1 MNGINA
7 GSIATDLTRNV
18 LAQNS
23 ANGALS
29 SAISSGNYRGDIVK
43 LVPDAKSLLDA
54 AEELT
59 FKASEY
65 VEKDISK
72 RKVQDDFGTVS
83 EVQALV
89 EEYLKKV
96 PDLEKQQKLK
106 DFVSNLSKQNV
117 SVAHQLLAYLG
128 SYSSDASEQFVALSE
143 AKKQLSGKPEAKA
156 LLTLIDTS
164 LAKMAK
170 EQGAQ
175 IKAGLNV
182 YDAALEASSD
192 NEIGDLQGLRDFYRD
207 SVLDYVGLGDAFEK
221 VLTRFGDK
229 KVTEA
234 ISFLLKGLS
243 ADLQVQGSSIDK
255 GKLQQIMND
264 IKKLKVINGL
274 HEQVA
279 LLFERVKIAPAA

>member
-1 MNGINA
+1 MPGINT
-7 GSIATDLTRNV
+7 GTIAADLTRNV

-23 ANGALS
+23 ANGTLGT
-29 SAISSGNYRGDIVK
+29 AISSGNYRGDIVK

-59 FKASEY
+59 FKASEF

-72 RKVQDDFGTVS
+72 RKIQDDYGTVS
-83 EVQALV
+83 EIHALV

-96 PDLEKQQKLK
+96 PDLDKQQKLK

-117 SVAHQLLAYLG
+117 TVAHQLQAYLG
-128 SYSSDASEQFVALSE
+128 SYSGDASEQFVALSE
-143 AKKQLSGKPEAKA
+143 AKKQLTGKPEAKA
-156 LLTLIDTS
+156 LLALIHIS

-170 EQGAQ
+170 EQGPQ
-175 IKAGLNV
+175 IRAGLNV
-182 YDAALEASSD
+182 YDAALTLSAD
-192 NEIGDLQGLRDFYRD
+192 KDIGDLQGLRDFYRD
-207 SVLDYVGLGDAFEK
+207 SVLDYSGLGDAFEK

-229 KVTEA
+229 KATEA
-234 ISFLLKGLS
+234 IGFLLKGLG

-255 GKLQQIMND
+255 SKLQQIMND

-279 LLFERVKIAPAA
+279 LLFERVKIVPAA

>member
-1 MNGINA
+1 MPGINT
-7 GSIATDLTRNV
+7 GTIAADLTRNV

-23 ANGALS
+23 ANGALGT
-29 SAISSGNYRGDIVK
+29 AINSGNYRGDIVK

-72 RKVQDDFGTVS
+72 RKIQDDYGTVS
-83 EVQALV
+83 EIHALV

-117 SVAHQLLAYLG
+117 TVAHQLLAYLG
-128 SYSSDASEQFVALSE
+128 SYSGDASEQFVALSE
-143 AKKQLSGKPEAKA
+143 AKKQLTGKPEAKA
-156 LLTLIDTS
+156 LLALINAS

-170 EQGAQ
+170 EQGPQ

-207 SVLDYVGLGDAFEK
+207 SVLDYTGLGDAFEK
-221 VLTRFGDK
+221 VLARFGDK

-234 ISFLLKGLS
+234 IGFLLKGLS

-255 GKLQQIMND
+255 SKLQQIMND

-279 LLFERVKIAPAA
+279 QLFERVKIAPAA

>member
-1 MNGINA
+1 MPGINT
-7 GSIATDLTRNV
+7 GTIAADLTRNV

-23 ANGALS
+23 ANGSLGT
-29 SAISSGNYRGDIVK
+29 AISSGNYRGDIVK

-72 RKVQDDFGTVS
+72 RKIQDDYGTVS
-83 EVQALV
+83 EIHALV

-117 SVAHQLLAYLG
+117 TVAHQLLAYLG
-128 SYSSDASEQFVALSE
+128 SYSGDASEQFVALSE
-143 AKKQLSGKPEAKA
+143 AKKQLTGKPEAKA
-156 LLTLIDTS
+156 LLVLINAS
-164 LAKMAK
+164 LANMAK
-170 EQGAQ
+170 EQGPQ
-175 IKAGLNV
+175 IRAGLNV
-182 YDAALEASSD
+182 YDAALALSSD
-192 NEIGDLQGLRDFYRD
+192 KEIGDLQGLRDFYRD
-207 SVLDYVGLGDAFEK
+207 SVLDYSGLGDAFEK

-229 KVTEA
+229 KITEA
-234 ISFLLKGLS
+234 IGFLLKGLG

-255 GKLQQIMND
+255 SKLQQIMND